1 MEMHAMSF
9 KKVVVAKSA
18 VGICGNPQRCLWM
31 AAALLLPLLLGVRRP
46 AVASLVWQGLAAV
59 FGIAGCAVVW
69 AAARQGRWVG
79 FADSPPGQVTGLVD
93 PGHRKRV
100 PLVTLVFVAAIVILT
115 LALPHAATDRLCGL
129 RLDDPGLGGLIRV
142 TAARTLLH
150 DTYGRL
156 AVDALLL
163 GLLGLYLEPRL
174 GALRTLTLFFMGS
187 FVAGLIGLNFLLPQV
202 AVPGGGMVLLPYP
215 PAGGTGAVAALLGVG
230 SLGWNPGRDA
240 GKTLVEKGPRCC
252 GIMDILWPLLTTLVF
267 WGPFSGHTMP
277 ITGPGGMAGYG
288 GQVGGFLS
296 GLAMALILRT
306 MGENDIDRGT
316 PSAASYVLATV
327 VAARP
332 DNELHRLES
341 YAADWRWSPWNLCQ
355 GKAFLC
361 RGLQKTADLAP
372 STALLSSVPRA
383 RIGDRTERG
392 VTPLCSR

>member
-1 MEMHAMSF
+1 MVTVF
-9 KKVVVAKSA
+9 
-18 VGICGNPQRCLWM
+18 
-31 AAALLLPLLLGVRRP
+31 ALV
-46 AVASLVWQGLAAV
+46 
-59 FGIAGCAVVW
+59 GCAVGW
-69 AAARQGRWVG
+69 AAARQEGQER
-79 FADSPPGQVTGLVD
+79 FAVIPTGQDTGPAD
-93 PGHRKRV
+93 PDHHKRF
-100 PLVTLVFVAAIVILT
+100 PLVTLCFIAASVLLCLT
-115 LALPHAATDRLCGL
+115 LPE
-129 RLDDPGLGGLIRV
+129 
-142 TAARTLLH
+142 TAAHTLLH
-150 DTYGRL
+150 GTYDRLFVDTIF
-156 AVDALLL
+156 L
-163 GLLGLYLEPRL
+163 GLLGCYLEPRL

-202 AVPGGGMVLLPYP
+202 AVPGGGLGLLRYP

-316 PSAASYVLATV
+316 PSAASCALVPV

-332 DNELHRLES
+332 DKRAAPFGKLRDRL
-341 YAADWRWSPWNLCQ
+341 A
-355 GKAFLC
+355 
-361 RGLQKTADLAP
+361 LAP
-372 STALLSSVPRA
+372 M
-383 RIGDRTERG
+383 D
-392 VTPLCSR
+392 